1 MEIETAESAE
11 ERGVSQRKISENE
24 IAEIVIGCA
33 IRVHKKLGPGL
44 LESPY
49 AECLGYEILKAGLFL
64 EKQKPLPLIYE
75 DVKMDCGYRLDLKV
89 ERKVIIEVKAVDGLN
104 DIHLAQV
111 LTYLRLSE
119 CKLGLLINFN
129 VLRLKDGGIR
139 RVVNNL

>member
-1 MEIETAESAE
+1 M
-11 ERGVSQRKISENE
+11 
-24 IAEIVIGCA
+24 
-33 IRVHKKLGPGL
+33 
-44 LESPY
+44 LESPDEEY
-49 AECLGYEILKAGLFL
+49 LGYEILKSGLFL
-64 EKQKPLPLIYE
+64 ERQKPLPLIYE
-75 DVKMDCGYRLDLKV
+75 EVKMDCGYRLDLKV
-89 ERKVIIEVKAVDGLN
+89 ERKAIIEVKATEGLN